1 MLKKKD
7 NKKEEKIEKKKVK
20 KLQKEVQALKDKI
33 ASLEEEKT
41 EYLLG
46 WQRARAD
53 YKNLQDN
60 LSKERQA
67 SLRLGEENIL
77 LEFLPVI
84 ENFVKATA
92 SQGDIINDIKEKI
105 QDKELLKKIDN
116 WVLGVSYINKQF
128 KTLFDNLGLEVI
140 ESLNKEFDPNY
151 HEAVDSVSD
160 EKIKDNMIVKEMQT
174 GYIFKDKIIRPS
186 KVVVNRL
193 EENDE

>member
-7 NKKEEKIEKKKVK
+7 NKKQEKIEKKKLK

-41 EYLLG
+41 DYLLG

-84 ENFVKATA
+84 ENFVKATD
-92 SQGDIINDIKEKI
+92 SQGGIINDIKEKI

-116 WVLGVSYINKQF
+116 WALGVTYINKQF

-140 ESLNKEFDPNY
+140 ESVNKEFDPNY

>member
-7 NKKEEKIEKKKVK
+7 NKKQEKIGKKKLK
-20 KLQKEVQALKDKI
+20 KLKKEVQALKDKI

-41 EYLLG
+41 DYLLG

-92 SQGDIINDIKEKI
+92 SQDNIIKDIKDRIE
-105 QDKELLKKIDN
+105 DKDLLKKID
-116 WVLGVSYINKQF
+116 
-128 KTLFDNLGLEVI
+128 
-140 ESLNKEFDPNY
+140 
-151 HEAVDSVSD
+151 
-160 EKIKDNMIVKEMQT
+160 
-174 GYIFKDKIIRPS
+174 
-186 KVVVNRL
+186 
-193 EENDE
+193 